1 MAVQRIIGIRG
12 KPCTVYSM
20 IRKPTSA
27 ADLYRVRP
35 GKRVALAGLPTA
47 DTPLV
52 AEPDHERLAKLA
64 DRLNDLEDLLS
75 AVHKQS
81 LLVVLQGMDGAGKDE
96 IVCNVFGRVNPAR
109 MRIEP
114 FDEPTRNEEDHDFL
128 WRAHRRVPGRGEIRV
143 FDRSHYEGVLV
154 DRVHGKVP
162 PAVWKKRY
170 RQIEAFEETLI
181 NHDTVILKFFL
192 HMSKIEQ
199 KRRLKERLENPKK
212 SWKFKESDLRER
224 RVWADYQRAYQDA
237 INKTSTASAPWFV
250 IPSDHGWYRD
260 LIVAQIIVEALDRL
274 HLRYPKP
281 EVDVKN
287 VVVK

>member
-1 MAVQRIIGIRG
+1 MRTM
-12 KPCTVYSM
+12 P
-20 IRKPTSA
+20 RKQTAA

-35 GKRVALAGLPTA
+35 GKRISLSALPTA
-47 DTPLV
+47 DTDLFT
-52 AEPDHERLAKLA
+52 EPDHERLAKLA
-64 DRLNDLEDLLS
+64 DRLNDLEDLLC

-81 LLVVLQGMDGAGKDE
+81 VLVVLQGMDGAGKDE

-114 FDEPTRNEEDHDFL
+114 FDEPTKNEEDHDFL

-170 RQIEAFEETLI
+170 GQIAAFEETLV
-181 NHDTVILKFFL
+181 NHDTMILKFFL
-192 HMSKIEQ
+192 HMSKAEQ
-199 KRRLKERLENPKK
+199 KRRLQERLEDPKK
-212 SWKFKESDLRER
+212 NWKFKPSDLSER
-224 RVWADYQRAYQDA
+224 RVWAEYQRAYQDA
-237 INKTSTASAPWFV
+237 INKTSTSSAPWFV
-250 IPSDHGWYRD
+250 IPCDHGWYRD
-260 LIVAQIIVEALDRL
+260 LIVAGIIVEALDAL
-274 HLRYPKP
+274 GLQYPKP
-281 EVDVKN
+281 EPGIRN